1 MDKKTIILFFIL
13 VFLIFVLGGGA
24 GVFYQQQSCL
34 SNTEKSTEK
43 TDTNVFEK
51 AVKDLSSKTIY
62 FIVAYGD
69 VTDIQGRDITI
80 NNNGENLTVKIK
92 EDAKITSFKVPA
104 AGKTSSDT
112 EALAK
117 FEDIKNGNNLRIYLK
132 VFSDGQITGESV
144 IIMR

>member
-1 MDKKTIILFFIL
+1 MEKKSIILFFIFA
-13 VFLIFVLGGGA
+13 FLIFILGGGT
-24 GVFYQQQSCL
+24 GVFYQSQKCPL
-34 SNTEKSTEK
+34 NIENTTDK
-43 TDTNVFEK
+43 TAIFEK

-80 NNNGENLTVKIK
+80 NNNGENLTIKIK

-104 AGKTSSDT
+104 VGETSSDT
-112 EALAK
+112 ETPAK
-117 FEDIKNGNNLRIYLK
+117 FEDIKNGNNLRISLR
-132 VFSDGQITGESV
+132 VFSDGQITGDSV